1 MEKRNGGRSMNSYKV
16 AGMKIGIVP
25 KYNPITQKEYCSV
38 PAVLQMIQE
47 RRGLRLFTQD
57 LIGHHLGLVVPADKA
72 HLYRIVRTGMEPE
85 TGWGTQIYKSEYS
98 INAYFGR
105 AGLPLKFQTH
115 HARTI
120 DDVSEFL
127 AENLTKDNDVG
138 VCFNGRLLYGHGD
151 VEHLSLIQEF
161 EPGSDEITVVDPGI
175 GLPKLRKV
183 RLSRLL
189 QILEKSKTNS
199 LHGFWVFS
207 SME

>member
-105 AGLPLKFQTH
+105 AGLPLKH
-115 HARTI
+115 
-120 DDVSEFL
+120 
-127 AENLTKDNDVG
+127 
-138 VCFNGRLLYGHGD
+138 
-151 VEHLSLIQEF
+151 
-161 EPGSDEITVVDPGI
+161 ITP
-175 GLPKLRKV
+175 V
-183 RLSRLL
+183 RLMMSQSSLL
-189 QILEKSKTNS
+189 RTSPKTMMLESASTAGCYTVTAMLS
-199 LHGFWVFS
+199 ICL
-207 SME
+207 